1 MHILKNKKNIYK
13 KSKPKNYSALE
24 IKTKKIYVKQHK
36 NFSKDK
42 SIFNRFLK
50 IASNSRT
57 YGISREF
64 FVGKSVLDAG
74 CGNTGYL
81 QVAMKSL
88 KASRVTCLDIGT
100 DWIPKLKKVLKK
112 YNFSKDSF
120 EYVSATTIKIPF
132 ANESFDFVV
141 SNGVLM
147 HLASQDDAI
156 LAVKELSRVT
166 KKGGY
171 LYIYSGIESPGI
183 VDRYIVPSLRQ
194 AYMEDKIFKKFIDN
208 INHKKISSELKKI
221 FVKARTFDKS
231 ISKSF
236 IETIKNLFTLDSQTF
251 TQNML
256 QVPIQ
261 QGNKLGYDWLKTQ
274 LKSSG
279 LKNIRRIKEQ
289 YWVRNDYRKYI
300 APLHY
305 FKKTGVAKLFYG
317 GGHVKV
323 IAKK

>member
-1 MHILKNKKNIYK
+1 MFLKIKKKVYK

-24 IKTKKIYVKQHK
+24 IKTKKIYIKQHK

-42 SIFNRFLK
+42 SIFNRFLSV
-50 IASNSRT
+50 ASNPKT
-57 YGISREF
+57 YGVSREF
-64 FVGKSVLDAG
+64 FVGKSVLDVG

-81 QVAMKSL
+81 QVAMKLL
-88 KASRVTCLDIGT
+88 KCSKVTCLDIGT
-100 DWIPKLKKVLKK
+100 DWIPKLKQVIKK

-120 EYVSATTIKIPF
+120 EYVEGTTTKLPF
-132 ANESFDFVV
+132 ANNSFDFVV
-141 SNGVLM
+141 SNGVIM
-147 HLASQDDAI
+147 HLASPDDAI
-156 LAVKELSRVT
+156 LAIKELGRVT
-166 KKGGY
+166 KKGGH

-194 AYMEDKIFKKFIDN
+194 AYAEDKIFKKFIDT
-208 INHKKISSELKKI
+208 INHKKISSELKNF
-221 FVKARTFDKS
+221 FVKARAFDKS

-236 IETIKNLFTLDSQTF
+236 IKTIKNLFTLDSQTF
-251 TQNML
+251 TQNMI

-274 LKSSG
+274 LKNSG

-305 FKKTGVAKLFYG
+305 FKKKGIAKLFYG